1 VRSDAEPGGQAR
13 CYPAAD
19 RGASLAG
26 WRWGDQLGG
35 WLVALPLT
43 SGPVAFLL
51 ATDHG
56 VDFAATAAVGML
68 AGTISQVAFALAYR
82 GLAHRGRLPALVGGL
97 LGFAVSTVALSWL
110 QWPALATFRLV
121 VAAVGSA
128 SLLIRRTTP
137 GEPGLSGTPP
147 GWDIWARMLVA
158 TGVVFAITA
167 AAPIIGPQ
175 LAGLLSP
182 LPVFGMVLAVFS
194 HHAHG
199 PAAAV
204 GVLDG
209 LVVGWLA
216 PAVFF
221 LAVALGL
228 PALGLVAFA
237 IATVAALMAQASTMF
252 ALPRS
257 AARRPSPPLRGP
269 RADPKRTHFR
279 AGGTVCRSEAEGDPA
294 DS

>member
-1 VRSDAEPGGQAR
+1 MQNVAVKLVVTPLLIG
-13 CYPAAD
+13 
-19 RGASLAG
+19 GASLAG
-26 WRWGDQLGG
+26 RRWGDQLGG

-82 GLAHRGRLPALVGGL
+82 GLARRGRMPALVGGC
-97 LGFAVSTVALSWL
+97 LGFAVSTVALSSL
-110 QWPALATFRLV
+110 QWPALPTFGLV
-121 VAAVGSA
+121 LAAVASA
-128 SLLIRRTTP
+128 YLLIRRSTP
-137 GEPGLSGTPP
+137 RGPGPSGTPP
-147 GWDIWARMLVA
+147 GWDLPARMLVA
-158 TGVVFAITA
+158 TGVVVAVTA
-167 AAPIIGPQ
+167 AAPVIGAQ

-182 LPVFGMVLAVFS
+182 LPVFGIVLAVFS

-209 LVVGWLA
+209 LVIGLLA

-221 LAVALGL
+221 LAVALAL

-237 IATVAALMAQASTMF
+237 VATVAALIAQASTML

-257 AARRPSPPLRGP
+257 AAR
-269 RADPKRTHFR
+269 
-279 AGGTVCRSEAEGDPA
+279 
-294 DS
+294 

>member
-1 VRSDAEPGGQAR
+1 MQNVAVKLVVTPLLIG
-13 CYPAAD
+13 
-19 RGASLAG
+19 GASLAG
-26 WRWGDQLGG
+26 RRWGDQLGG

-82 GLAHRGRLPALVGGL
+82 GLARRGRMPALVGGC
-97 LGFAVSTVALSWL
+97 LGFAVSTVALSSL
-110 QWPALATFRLV
+110 QWPALPTFGLV
-121 VAAVGSA
+121 LTAVAAA
-128 SLLIRRTTP
+128 YLLIRGSTP
-137 GEPGLSGTPP
+137 REPGSSGTPP
-147 GWDIWARMLVA
+147 GWDLPARMLVA
-158 TGVVFAITA
+158 TGVVLAITA
-167 AAPIIGPQ
+167 AAPVIGPR

-182 LPVFGMVLAVFS
+182 LPVFGIVLAVFS

-209 LVVGWLA
+209 LVIGLLA
-216 PAVFF
+216 PAMFF
-221 LAVALGL
+221 LAVALAL

-237 IATVAALMAQASTMF
+237 VATIAALIVQVSTML

-257 AARRPSPPLRGP
+257 AP
-269 RADPKRTHFR
+269 R
-279 AGGTVCRSEAEGDPA
+279 
-294 DS
+294 